1 MCVKTYTHGIVQEW
15 HFLCLAGIS
24 SSLPLWCSSSQVLN
38 TRILCPHGLRA
49 GYCYYSNLRT
59 GAKSEKSRKISQL
72 PWEFI
77 SLDSNNSETQQ
88 HKVTLLTQ
96 SALPI
101 RATPSLEELEK
112 CNNVSRTGHIQ
123 NRRKILISYCRTS

>member
-38 TRILCPHGLRA
+38 TCILSPHCLRT
-49 GYCYYSNLRT
+49 GYCSYSKLRT
-59 GAKSEKSRKISQL
+59 GAKSEKYGKVSQL

-77 SLDSNNSETQQ
+77 SLDSNYSETQK

-96 SALPI
+96 NALPI
-101 RATPSLEELEK
+101 REM
-112 CNNVSRTGHIQ
+112 
-123 NRRKILISYCRTS
+123 